1 MRAYLEI
8 QAEPS
13 VTVCDES
20 DKEYDLVDVDAD
32 SDEIKVTIS
41 VDDKPHVY
49 EATLTAAIQSLNNA
63 LTLAHQINAAFRE
76 EQERWTKK

>member
-1 MRAYLEI
+1 MRAYFEVEV
-8 QAEPS
+8 EPS
-13 VTVCDES
+13 VTVCDEN
-20 DKEYDLVDVDAD
+20 DKEYNLVDVNAN

-41 VDDKPHVY
+41 VDEKPHVY

-63 LTLAHQINAAFRE
+63 LTLAHQINAAFKE